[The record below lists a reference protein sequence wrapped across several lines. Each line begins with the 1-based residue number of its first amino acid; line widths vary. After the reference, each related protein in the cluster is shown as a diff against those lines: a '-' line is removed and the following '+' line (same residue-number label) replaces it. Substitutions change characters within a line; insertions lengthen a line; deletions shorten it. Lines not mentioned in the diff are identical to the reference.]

1 MKLFLLTTTIAL
13 LTFSDSCLAGRLY
26 TWTDAQG
33 VTHITE
39 TPPPPNAQGQDIID
53 YRQRTDAELKAIEDE
68 KRAFKKQ
75 METKAANQK
84 AINARNKAREA
95 DQQAAE
101 AELDAD
107 AARQRAD
114 EFTKQASTNWR
125 RYQRNKAT
133 VLRLEAEAQAAQ
145 KKAEGAKDAAQSTAD
160 QAAKA
165 EERAIKTKNLNSTT
179 TADPRLM
186 PPKK

>member
-1 MKLFLLTTTIAL
+1 MKLIHWITITIIFLA
-13 LTFSDSCLAGRLY
+13 SVSCFAGRLY

-39 TPPPPNAQGQDIID
+39 TPPPPNAQTQDVLD

-75 METKAANQK
+75 MENKAANQK
-84 AINARNKAREA
+84 AVNARNRAREA

-101 AELDAD
+101 AEFAAD

-133 VLRLEAEAQAAQ
+133 VLRLEAEAQSAQ
-145 KKAEGAKDAAQSTAD
+145 QKADNAKDAAQSTAD

-165 EERAIKTKNLNSTT
+165 QKRANKTRNLNSTT
-179 TADPRLM
+179 AADPIVM
-186 PPKK
+186 PAKK